1 MLCFISAVLNFE
13 RLKKFL
19 RIFSKTTGQGWPGE
33 VIIVLRREYVQS
45 SCCLYFASASLII
58 RLFEVHQT
66 MISEVS
72 ALSMIM
78 LHCRKGKLKN
88 LGGWNDTLNGPGCGS
103 IWRILDY
110 LLVRWLFVSKKLL
123 YWVAELRLNI
133 IILTLFKTTIKGN
146 FVLYRILQAYSM
158 LDINVTGLV
167 LLAVSI
173 IYTTIVAND
182 DASAS
187 VIMAPDADQ
196 VNTSI
201 WPGVSNIAYLEYNT
215 HNK

>member
-1 MLCFISAVLNFE
+1 MSDD
-13 RLKKFL
+13 
-19 RIFSKTTGQGWPGE
+19 FSS
-33 VIIVLRREYVQS
+33 LRRFFIE
-45 SCCLYFASASLII
+45 
-58 RLFEVHQT
+58 
-66 MISEVS
+66 
-72 ALSMIM
+72 
-78 LHCRKGKLKN
+78 LHKL
-88 LGGWNDTLNGPGCGS
+88 T
-103 IWRILDY
+103 
-110 LLVRWLFVSKKLL
+110 
-123 YWVAELRLNI
+123 I

-201 WPGVSNIAYLEYNT
+201 WPGVSNIAYLEYNA
-215 HNK
+215 HNEFKKKTILHYIK

>member
-1 MLCFISAVLNFE
+1 MSDD
-13 RLKKFL
+13 
-19 RIFSKTTGQGWPGE
+19 FSS
-33 VIIVLRREYVQS
+33 LRRFFTE
-45 SCCLYFASASLII
+45 LH
-58 RLFEVHQT
+58 RLT
-66 MISEVS
+66 
-72 ALSMIM
+72 
-78 LHCRKGKLKN
+78 
-88 LGGWNDTLNGPGCGS
+88 
-103 IWRILDY
+103 
-110 LLVRWLFVSKKLL
+110 
-123 YWVAELRLNI
+123 I

-146 FVLYRILQAYSM
+146 FVLYKILQAYSM
-158 LDINVTGLV
+158 FDINVTGLV

-201 WPGVSNIAYLEYNT
+201 WPGVSNIAYLEYNA

>member
-1 MLCFISAVLNFE
+1 M
-13 RLKKFL
+13 
-19 RIFSKTTGQGWPGE
+19 
-33 VIIVLRREYVQS
+33 
-45 SCCLYFASASLII
+45 
-58 RLFEVHQT
+58 
-66 MISEVS
+66 
-72 ALSMIM
+72 
-78 LHCRKGKLKN
+78 
-88 LGGWNDTLNGPGCGS
+88 
-103 IWRILDY
+103 
-110 LLVRWLFVSKKLL
+110 
-123 YWVAELRLNI
+123 RLNI

-201 WPGVSNIAYLEYNT
+201 WPGVSNIAYLEYNA
-215 HNK
+215 HNEFKKNNIALHQMIPSTKLDNYYRVS

>member
-1 MLCFISAVLNFE
+1 M
-13 RLKKFL
+13 
-19 RIFSKTTGQGWPGE
+19 
-33 VIIVLRREYVQS
+33 
-45 SCCLYFASASLII
+45 
-58 RLFEVHQT
+58 
-66 MISEVS
+66 
-72 ALSMIM
+72 
-78 LHCRKGKLKN
+78 
-88 LGGWNDTLNGPGCGS
+88 
-103 IWRILDY
+103 
-110 LLVRWLFVSKKLL
+110 
-123 YWVAELRLNI
+123 RLNI

-158 LDINVTGLV
+158 FDINVTGLV

-215 HNK
+215 HNELKKNNIAYIKLMIPATKLDYYHIS

>member
-1 MLCFISAVLNFE
+1 MTAFNPGHKCVLDYRTSIFRALQKPSWLVLTHGLILIPIS
-13 RLKKFL
+13 
-19 RIFSKTTGQGWPGE
+19 FSST
-33 VIIVLRREYVQS
+33 
-45 SCCLYFASASLII
+45 SLII
-58 RLFEVHQT
+58 RFFEVHQT
-66 MISEVS
+66 MISEVT
-72 ALSMIM
+72 LMIM
-78 LHCRKGKLKN
+78 LYCHKGKLKN
-88 LGGWNDTLNGPGCGS
+88 VEGWNDILNGLGCGS
-103 IWRILDY
+103 IWSILDY
-110 LLVRWLFVSKKLL
+110 LLVRWLFLSKKGLF
-123 YWVAELRLNI
+123 YWVAQAKINI
-133 IILTLFKTTIKGN
+133 IICTLFKTTIKGN

-158 LDINVTGLV
+158 FDINVTGLV